1 MQVSDV
7 SQDGFLRAD
16 SMPTLQIVVPCYNE
30 EAVLAESCL
39 QFDNLLGRLIDIGK
53 IAAASQVVFVDDGS
67 RDKTWTLI
75 AEETTRRPRVAGLKL
90 SRNRGHQNAVLAG
103 LLWSSADVVITIDAD
118 LQDDINV
125 IETMIDQYL
134 LGNEIVYGVRNDRSS
149 DSVFKRNSAQ
159 FFYTL
164 LAWFGVDLV
173 HNHADFR
180 LMSRPII
187 DALRQYDEV
196 NLYLRGI
203 IPLIGYKATTVEYV
217 RKERFAGETKY
228 PLSKM
233 LKLAGE
239 AITSFSTV
247 PLQMITMLGF
257 VVFGCSLLVGA
268 WVLWIAI
275 FTEHAVPGWAS
286 TVFPLTL
293 LGGIQLLCLGV
304 IGAYLGKIYGETKS
318 RPRYFIERIVTGT
331 VVQKAGHTLQK
342 DDASRGGLPASPGKQ
357 VFG

>member
-1 MQVSDV
+1 MQDLDV
-7 SQDGFLRAD
+7 SENFVRTRD
-16 SMPTLQIVVPCYNE
+16 SLHTLQIVVPCYNE
-30 EAVLAESCL
+30 EAVLAESCR
-39 QFDNLLGRLIDIGK
+39 QFENLLVRLIEAGK
-53 IAAASQVVFVDDGS
+53 IAPASQIVFVDDGS
-67 RDKTWTLI
+67 RDRTWLLI
-75 AEETTRRPRVAGLKL
+75 EEEAAKRTHVAGIKL

-103 LLWSSADVVITIDAD
+103 LMWTTADMVITIDAD

-125 IETMIDQYL
+125 IETMIDKYL
-134 LGNEIVYGVRNDRSS
+134 QGNEVVYGVRNDRSS
-149 DSVFKRNSAQ
+149 DSVFKRNSAEY
-159 FFYTL
+159 FYKL
-164 LAWFGVDLV
+164 LAWFGVDLI

-180 LMSRPII
+180 LMSRKVL
-187 DALRQYDEV
+187 DALREYTEV

-203 IPLIGYKATTVEYV
+203 IPLIGFKAATVEYV

-228 PLSKM
+228 PLKKM

-268 WVLWIAI
+268 WVIWIAL
-275 FTEHAVPGWAS
+275 FTKNAVPGWAS

-304 IGAYLGKIYGETKS
+304 IGEYLGKIYGETKS
-318 RPRYFIERIVTGT
+318 RPRYFIESTVTS
-331 VVQKAGHTLQK
+331 ALHE
-342 DDASRGGLPASPGKQ
+342 SRVPTSGSSKTFQSEITGA
-357 VFG
+357 

>member
-1 MQVSDV
+1 MQD
-7 SQDGFLRAD
+7 FD
-16 SMPTLQIVVPCYNE
+16 SSSRNNSVPTLQIVVPCYNE

-39 QFDNLLGRLIDIGK
+39 QFDNLLGKLIDIGK

-67 RDKTWTLI
+67 RDKTWSLI
-75 AEETTRRPRVAGLKL
+75 VEETTRRPRAAGLKL

-103 LLWSSADVVITIDAD
+103 LLWSTADVVITIDAD

-125 IETMIDQYL
+125 IETMIDKYL
-134 LGNEIVYGVRNDRSS
+134 QGNEIVYGVRNDRSS
-149 DSVFKRNSAQ
+149 DSIFKRNSAEL
-159 FFYTL
+159 FYKV
-164 LAWFGVDLV
+164 LACFGVDLI

-187 DALRQYDEV
+187 DALREYNEV

-233 LKLAGE
+233 LKLAAE

-257 VVFGCSLLVGA
+257 IVFGCSILIGI
-268 WVLWIAI
+268 WVLWTAI
-275 FTEHAVPGWAS
+275 LTDHAVPGWAS
-286 TVFPLTL
+286 TVFPLTM
-293 LGGIQLLCLGV
+293 LGGIQLLSLGV

-318 RPRYFIERIVTGT
+318 RPRYFVERTAVWGA
-331 VVQKAGHTLQK
+331 QKAGST
-342 DDASRGGLPASPGKQ
+342 SRNNSSSRQDTNALPDREILG
-357 VFG
+357 

>member
-1 MQVSDV
+1 MQDLDV
-7 SQDGFLRAD
+7 SENCVRKGESL
-16 SMPTLQIVVPCYNE
+16 PTLQIVVPCYNE
-30 EAVLAESCL
+30 EAVLAESCR
-39 QFDNLLGRLIDIGK
+39 QFEELLKRLIDAGK
-53 IAAASQVVFVDDGS
+53 IAAASQIVFVDDGS
-67 RDKTWTLI
+67 RDKTWMLI
-75 AEETTRRPRVAGLKL
+75 EEEAARRSHVAGIKL

-103 LLWSSADVVITIDAD
+103 LMWSSAEVVITIDAD

-125 IETMIDQYL
+125 IELMIDKYL
-134 LGNEIVYGVRNDRSS
+134 QGNEIVYGVRNDRTS
-149 DSVFKRNSAQ
+149 DSVFKRNSAEL
-159 FFYTL
+159 FYKL
-164 LAWFGVDLV
+164 LAWFGVDLI

-180 LMSRPII
+180 LMSRKII
-187 DALRQYDEV
+187 DALRQYNEV

-203 IPLIGYKATTVEYV
+203 VPLIGYKATTVEYV

-228 PLSKM
+228 PLKKM

-257 VVFGCSLLVGA
+257 LVFACSLLVGG
-268 WVLWIAI
+268 WVLWIAV
-275 FTEHAVPGWAS
+275 FTKNAVPGWAS

-318 RPRYFIERIVTGT
+318 RPRYFVEHTVTGSP
-331 VVQKAGHTLQK
+331 QGAGSKLEKNQRIL
-342 DDASRGGLPASPGKQ
+342 DSSCIS
-357 VFG
+357 

>member
-1 MQVSDV
+1 MQDLDASEQF
-7 SQDGFLRAD
+7 SRNTGAL
-16 SMPTLQIVVPCYNE
+16 STLHIVVPCYNE
-30 EAVLAESCL
+30 EAVLTESAR
-39 QFDNLLGRLIDIGK
+39 QFEELLNRLIGLGK
-53 IAAASQVVFVDDGS
+53 IAPSSHVVFVDDGS
-67 RDKTWTLI
+67 RDRTWALI
-75 AEETTRRPRVAGLKL
+75 EEEAARRPRVCGIKL

-103 LLWSSADVVITIDAD
+103 LMSSNADMVITIDAD

-125 IETMIDQYL
+125 IETMIDKYSQ
-134 LGNEIVYGVRNDRSS
+134 GHEVVYGVRNDRSS
-149 DSVFKRNSAQ
+149 DSIFKRNSAV
-159 FFYTL
+159 FFYKL
-164 LAWFGVDLV
+164 LAMFGVDLV

-180 LMSRPII
+180 LMSRKVI
-187 DALRQYDEV
+187 DALREYNEV

-203 IPLIGYKATTVEYV
+203 VPLIGFRATSVDYV

-257 VVFGCSLLVGA
+257 LVFGCSLLVGG
-268 WVLWIAI
+268 WVIWTAL
-275 FTEHAVPGWAS
+275 FTDHAVPGWAS

-304 IGAYLGKIYGETKS
+304 MGAYLGKIYSETKS
-318 RPRYFIERIVTGT
+318 RPRYFIERT
-331 VVQKAGHTLQK
+331 VSGSSTKV
-342 DDASRGGLPASPGKQ
+342 
-357 VFG
+357 